1 MFFLSNSVQF
11 HYSCTTT
18 IKYTNSHLFL
28 KKLHTII
35 RNKGLKG
42 LVQGTETSYTRQAV
56 QCSKLLMYFWCVVF
70 VALFLAS
77 SISVPHVLV
86 VQWCA
91 FWESNVFS
99 LVNCLVSCQ
108 CTPIQVYI
116 ERLLCF
122 WIPDEDRN
130 GLNVACQS
138 LNKVWK
144 HCEGVLSFFKA
155 RDTVMWSQ
163 TVRKK
168 GLRIAIKNWRY
179 EQSLATCNGPIYSHL
194 TFYTSL
200 THKHLRNLRSVLSRY
215 KLIISYVYAFLI
227 GWSLFVMSIIR
238 KCIFFVLLSLNIL
251 SEKEELTQGAPFKQ
265 QSEANQSNAYR
276 RPYPPDFPHFLV
288 NSGSLAKS

>member
-155 RDTVMWSQ
+155 RHGHVESNCSEKRFTNCYKELTLRTV
-163 TVRKK
+163 
-168 GLRIAIKNWRY
+168 
-179 EQSLATCNGPIYSHL
+179 TCNL
-194 TFYTSL
+194 QW
-200 THKHLRNLRSVLSRY
+200 
-215 KLIISYVYAFLI
+215 SY
-227 GWSLFVMSIIR
+227 LFT
-238 KCIFFVLLSLNIL
+238 LNIL
-251 SEKEELTQGAPFKQ
+251 YVTDPQAP
-265 QSEANQSNAYR
+265 
-276 RPYPPDFPHFLV
+276 
-288 NSGSLAKS
+288 